1 MTEKEQK
8 DIINELNSYGYN
20 FRNIND
26 IMKIGKNDK
35 ILIFP
40 LLKWIKKLTKPV
52 DKEWVARCLTVKG
65 YTEATETLLKI
76 YKEMD
81 KNEIGKRW
89 AIGNAIGEIS
99 DKRYIDDYIEII
111 TDKSNGS
118 ARQMIVNYMG
128 AFKEERVKEVLISL
142 LDDEEVNGH
151 AIYALSKFKDISL
164 IEKLEPFTAHK
175 MTWKRNEAKKAIAK
189 LEKLKEKEGK

>member
-1 MTEKEQK
+1 MTKKEYVELL
-8 DIINELNSYGYN
+8 NEVNSYGYN
-20 FRNIND
+20 FKKPND
-26 IMKIGKNDK
+26 IKKIGKKDK
-35 ILIFP
+35 ILIP
-40 LLKWIKKLTKPV
+40 ILLKWLNKTTDFMAKSWI
-52 DKEWVARCLTVKG
+52 ARCLTVEG
-65 YTEATETLLKI
+65 YTEATEELLKL
-76 YKEMD
+76 YKTMD
-81 KNEIGKRW
+81 SEKGDKW
-89 AIGNAIGEIS
+89 AVGNAIGVIS

-128 AFKEERVKEVLISL
+128 AFKEERVKKVLISL

>member
-1 MTEKEQK
+1 MTEKEYVELL
-8 DIINELNSYGYN
+8 NEVNSYGYN
-20 FRNIND
+20 FRKPND
-26 IMKIGKNDK
+26 IKKIGKNDK
-35 ILIFP
+35 ILIP
-40 LLKWIKKLTKPV
+40 ILLKWLNKTTDFMAKSWI
-52 DKEWVARCLTVKG
+52 ARCLTVKG
-65 YTEATETLLKI
+65 YTEATEELLKL
-76 YKEMD
+76 YKTMD
-81 KNEIGKRW
+81 SEKGDKW
-89 AIGNAIGEIS
+89 AVGNAIGVIS

>member
-1 MTEKEQK
+1 MTKEEHTK
-8 DIINELNSYGYN
+8 MLNEINSYGYEFKN
-20 FRNIND
+20 LND
-26 IMKIGKNDK
+26 VMKIGKNDK
-35 ILIFP
+35 VLIP
-40 LLKWIKKLTKPV
+40 VLLKWINKTDDYNSKS
-52 DKEWVARCLTVKG
+52 WIARILTVKG
-65 YTEATETLLKI
+65 YTEATEELLKL

-81 KNEIGKRW
+81 NKIGDKW
-89 AIGNAIGEIS
+89 AVGNAIGVIS

-118 ARQMIVNYMG
+118 ARQMIIYYMG
-128 AFKEERVKEVLISL
+128 AFKEERVKKVLISL

-175 MTWKRNEAKKAIAK
+175 MTWKRNKAKKAIAK